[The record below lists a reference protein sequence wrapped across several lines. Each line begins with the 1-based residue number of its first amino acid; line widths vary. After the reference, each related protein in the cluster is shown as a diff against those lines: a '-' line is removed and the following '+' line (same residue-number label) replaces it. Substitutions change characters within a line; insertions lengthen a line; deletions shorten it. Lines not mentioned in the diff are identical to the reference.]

1 MERRYETQESK
12 DAKERRAKE
21 RQYFT
26 TTRVKYV
33 DYKDI
38 DVLEQFIDTHA
49 RIQPK
54 RKTRISPR
62 NQRLI
67 SQAIKRARFM
77 ALLPFVAK

>member
-1 MERRYETQESK
+1 MQSNQ
-12 DAKERRAKE
+12 ANHQKEKEARAKQ
-21 RQYFT
+21 RQYFS

-33 DYKDI
+33 DYKDV
-38 DVLEQFIDTHA
+38 DVLEKFVDTHA

-54 RKTRISPR
+54 HRTGISAR

-77 ALLPFVAK
+77 ALMPFIAK